1 MVEMMAIN
9 LIPLKNDR
17 SPQPSSDESQETAS
31 RTTQTR
37 AGSELLEDVGKTRQH
52 RQSKSQPRL
61 KQTKSQQIQK
71 QTRKRRSFSRSYR
84 VNCSFCISFND
95 GNLWVYFY
103 NIDAGLQ
110 PLDKNN
116 KKLVQV
122 HIPEGSSNKQIAAV
136 LEESNVIKSGMV
148 LTTT

>member
-1 MVEMMAIN
+1 MAIN

-37 AGSELLEDVGKTRQH
+37 AGSRALEDVGKTRRH

-71 QTRKRRSFSRSYR
+71 QTRKKEDRLVGRIVLIVVSVLVLMMAIFG
-84 VNCSFCISFND
+84 FT
-95 GNLWVYFY
+95 FY
-103 NIDAGLQ
+103 KYVDAGLQ

-122 HIPEGSSNKQIAAV
+122 HIPEGSSNKQI
-136 LEESNVIKSGMV
+136 LCGFRRKQRH
-148 LTTT
+148 

>member
-1 MVEMMAIN
+1 MLIVVSVLVLMMAIF
-9 LIPLKNDR
+9 
-17 SPQPSSDESQETAS
+17 
-31 RTTQTR
+31 
-37 AGSELLEDVGKTRQH
+37 G
-52 RQSKSQPRL
+52 
-61 KQTKSQQIQK
+61 
-71 QTRKRRSFSRSYR
+71 F
-84 VNCSFCISFND
+84 
-95 GNLWVYFY
+95 FY
-103 NIDAGLQ
+103 KYVDAGLQ

>member
-1 MVEMMAIN
+1 MLIVVSVLVLMMAIFGF
-9 LIPLKNDR
+9 
-17 SPQPSSDESQETAS
+17 T
-31 RTTQTR
+31 
-37 AGSELLEDVGKTRQH
+37 
-52 RQSKSQPRL
+52 
-61 KQTKSQQIQK
+61 
-71 QTRKRRSFSRSYR
+71 
-84 VNCSFCISFND
+84 
-95 GNLWVYFY
+95 FY
-103 NIDAGLQ
+103 KYVDAGLQ

>member
-1 MVEMMAIN
+1 M
-9 LIPLKNDR
+9 LI
-17 SPQPSSDESQETAS
+17 
-31 RTTQTR
+31 
-37 AGSELLEDVGKTRQH
+37 V
-52 RQSKSQPRL
+52 
-61 KQTKSQQIQK
+61 
-71 QTRKRRSFSRSYR
+71 
-84 VNCSFCISFND
+84 FCISFND

-103 NIDAGLQ
+103 KYVDAGLQ